1 MEKKLLTL
9 VRSENLDSSL
19 LVCLQCICNSR
30 ILSVFEPSKK
40 NDNCLVSFWPLKDE
54 LYAATEGHVTY
65 RVDPETL
72 ESMDRVRIHFY
83 FAHYWF

>member
-9 VRSENLDSSL
+9 VRSENLYSSL
-19 LVCLQCICNSR
+19 LVRSQCICISR
-30 ILSVFEPSKK
+30 ILSAFEPSKK

-72 ESMDRVRIHFY
+72 ESMDRVCIHILFVNG
-83 FAHYWF
+83 F

>member
-1 MEKKLLTL
+1 MP
-9 VRSENLDSSL
+9 
-19 LVCLQCICNSR
+19 QCWKSHVVAQLCIFR

-72 ESMDRVRIHFY
+72 ESMDRVRLHF
-83 FAHYWF
+83 FVCHWF